1 MSSKRLR
8 VGDGRSFQT
17 KRPIDKKLKSISIT
31 GAADQI
37 NTNIHTATFPGTLVG
52 FRWSLTVHNTDAV
65 FQQEGKWALFI
76 AREGVPVDAISFGNN
91 TTTMEPEAN
100 VVVIEDWYTTDMP
113 DGQSV
118 MQFSGSTKAMRKI
131 QCGDNLVF
139 CCKGES
145 SADWEVRGTIQFFI
159 KT

>member
-1 MSSKRLR
+1 MSSKRFR
-8 VGDGRSFQT
+8 AVEHRHFQT
-17 KRPIDKKLKSISIT
+17 KRPIDKKLISIATT

-37 NTNIHTATFPGTLVG
+37 NTVVHLATFPGTIVG
-52 FRWSLTVHNTDAV
+52 LRWSLTVHNTDNT

-76 AREGVPVDAISFGNN
+76 AREGVPVDAISFGTG

-100 VVVIEDWYTTDMP
+100 VMVIEDWYTTDMG

-118 MQFSGSTKAMRKI
+118 HTFSGATKAMRKI
-131 QCGDNLVF
+131 QCGDTLVF

-145 SADWEVRGTIQFFI
+145 SANWEARGTIQFFV